1 MRVSLIVNPMASS
14 VSPSTMDAIVD
25 ALSVRHDLE
34 VVATTARGDAS
45 SIARALA
52 DAGVEVV
59 VVLAGDG
66 TLNEAAQ
73 GLVGT
78 DTALAPLPGGSTNVF
93 ARALGIEF
101 TPLDACAQLLASL
114 DTGPRRR
121 IGLGAAVHGD
131 GTRHFLFHLGLG
143 FDAAVVRQ
151 MEERHAHLK
160 RLHLAHPAFAMTA
173 VDTWARRY
181 ERDTRIDVTA
191 QSSRNGTVTST
202 TPAAACRRPGGTRA
216 VRGRVELRPVHLRR
230 PSPRDHRTRGRP
242 RPRARGDD
250 VPIARPPAPRAGGHV
265 GLSGARFLAASPDIA
280 QFAEVGHV
288 ELACDRPTPWQVD
301 GDHLGSTTHL
311 QVRYEPECLT
321 LVTPAT
327 PRARGRAR
335 R

>member
-1 MRVSLIVNPMASS
+1 VRVSLIVNPMASS
-14 VSPSTMDAIVD
+14 VSPATIDAIVD
-25 ALSVRHDLE
+25 ALALRHDLE

-45 SIARALA
+45 SIARAIA
-52 DAGVEVV
+52 GAGVEVV

-101 TPLDACAQLLASL
+101 TPLDACAQLIGSL
-114 DTGPRRR
+114 DAGRRRR
-121 IGLGAAVHGD
+121 IGVGAAADGD
-131 GTRHFLFHLGLG
+131 ATRHFLFHLGIG
-143 FDAAVVRQ
+143 FDAAVVRE

-160 RLHLAHPAFAMTA
+160 RVHLAHPAFAMAA
-173 VDTWARRY
+173 VGTWARRY

-191 QSSRNGTVTST
+191 ASSRSGTAIV
-202 TPAAACRRPGGTRA
+202 TPAAHEA
-216 VRGRVELRPVHLRR
+216 RGPYVVVSNCDPYTYVGHRPVTIAPEAGLE
-230 PSPRDHRTRGRP
+230 
-242 RPRARGDD
+242 RALAVTTFRSLDL
-250 VPIARPPAPRAGGHV
+250 PLLARAGTS
-265 GLSGARFLAASPDIA
+265 GLGQARFLAASPDIA
-280 QFAEVGHV
+280 QFADIGHV
-288 ELACDRPTPWQVD
+288 SLTCDRPTPWQVD

-311 QVRYEPECLT
+311 EVRYEPDCLT
-321 LVTPAT
+321 LLTPAT

>member
-1 MRVSLIVNPMASS
+1 VRVSLIVNPLASS
-14 VSPSTMDAIVD
+14 VSPSTIDAIVD

-45 SIARALA
+45 SMARVLA

-59 VVLAGDG
+59 VV
-66 TLNEAAQ
+66 
-73 GLVGT
+73 T

-114 DTGPRRR
+114 DAGPRRR
-121 IGLGAAVHGD
+121 IGIGAAVHGD

-143 FDAAVVRQ
+143 FDAAVVRE

-160 RLHLAHPAFAMTA
+160 RLRLAHPAFAMTA

-191 QSSRNGTVTST
+191 APSRNGTRTST
-202 TPAAACRRPGGTRA
+202 TTVGGGADATRVA
-216 VRGRVELRPVHLRR
+216 HGPYVVVSNCDPYTYVGHRPVTIAPDADL
-230 PSPRDHRTRGRP
+230 D
-242 RPRARGDD
+242 RALAVTTFRSLELPLL
-250 VPIARPPAPRAGGHV
+250 VRAGTS